1 MDMNLV
7 RLVMA
12 AEMLKPVTP
21 TVSSEDKTVTEYF
34 PHLVIVHNKAEFPD
48 TQPASIENIEALYSR
63 VLSKSR
69 QELLTIFRE
78 VSHFHGARR
87 RPQLPLVESALSI
100 KINNLDVT
108 LGCLSSKMDA
118 CP

>member
-1 MDMNLV
+1 MNLV

-48 TQPASIENIEALYSR
+48 TQPASIENIESLYSR

-69 QELLTIFRE
+69 PELLTDLRE
-78 VSHFHGARR
+78 LKFHSARR
-87 RPQLPLVESALSI
+87 REGPLKYDTMNFGCFSAKTHPL
-100 KINNLDVT
+100 
-108 LGCLSSKMDA
+108 
-118 CP
+118 

>member
-1 MDMNLV
+1 MNLV

-69 QELLTIFRE
+69 QELSSDLRE
-78 VSHFHGARR
+78 LKFLSYRK
-87 RPQLPLVESALSI
+87 RPVLGPLLAL
-100 KINNLDVT
+100 
-108 LGCLSSKMDA
+108 
-118 CP
+118 